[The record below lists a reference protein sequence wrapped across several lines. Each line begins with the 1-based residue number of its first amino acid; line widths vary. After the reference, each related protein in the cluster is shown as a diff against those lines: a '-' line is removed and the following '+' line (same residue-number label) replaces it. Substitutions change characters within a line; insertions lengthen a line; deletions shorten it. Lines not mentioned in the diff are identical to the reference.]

1 MARRS
6 LSQLQV
12 LAMVLNTWHHGRPT
26 PHFGPSVHGT
36 AWFLWLV
43 VVAALALGGAAVA
56 VQLVGQSE
64 EHCDD
69 GARAGT
75 KVECAQD
82 LEAQPVGRGEQDF
95 HGGMVS
101 TSRPHKYV
109 RGGRA

>member
-1 MARRS
+1 MRK
-6 LSQLQV
+6 LSQRDV
-12 LAMVLNTWHHGRPT
+12 LAMVLNTWHHGRPN

-43 VVAALALGGAAVA
+43 VLAALALGGVA
-56 VQLVGQSE
+56 FVLQLVGQGE

-69 GARAGT
+69 RARAGT
-75 KVECAQD
+75 TIKCAQD
-82 LEAQPVGRGEQDF
+82 LEAQPAARSEHDF

-101 TSRPHKYV
+101 APAPRKYV

>member
-1 MARRS
+1 MRK
-6 LSQLQV
+6 LSQRKA
-12 LAMVLNTWHHGRPT
+12 LAMVLNTWHHGIPN
-26 PHFGPSVHGT
+26 PHFGPSINST

-43 VVAALALGGAAVA
+43 VMAALALGGVS
-56 VQLVGQSE
+56 VVVLLVGQGE

-69 GARAGT
+69 RARTGA

-82 LEAQPVGRGEQDF
+82 LEAQAAGRGEQDF

-109 RGGRA
+109 HGGRA